1 MLMRCAGECG
11 EGVQVYD
18 GARRGRSKLDG
29 VAQGGADAQ
38 GGGVA
43 GGQMDV
49 VNAALSGKDEAGGEK
64 SACQP
69 PAAALGQDAGA
80 DLTCRGVDGEM
91 EKAEKLPILADD
103 AEAGIA
109 LELQARDVAGNGMV
123 GMGAGEA
130 SVTVVAVQRQQV
142 VEDGRSICG
151 GELAD
156 G

>member
-1 MLMRCAGECG
+1 MLMRCAGEYG
-11 EGVQVYD
+11 VGVQVYD
-18 GARRGRSKLDG
+18 GARCGRSKLDG

-49 VNAALSGKDEAGGEK
+49 FDAALSGKDEAGGEK

-80 DLTCRGVDGEM
+80 DFTCWGVDGEM
-91 EKAEKLPILADD
+91 EKTEKLPILADD
-103 AEAGIA
+103 AEAGIP

-123 GMGAGEA
+123 GKGAGET
-130 SVTVVAVQRQQV
+130 SVTVVAVERQ
-142 VEDGRSICG
+142 
-151 GELAD
+151 
-156 G
+156 